1 MLCGKGTR
9 DKNERTGSDKCI
21 FYHQEIEYKQ
31 RHEQT
36 FNLISRVLYIH
47 LVSVAVAIIE
57 NMTTNESHQKNE
69 ILSCDI

>member
-9 DKNERTGSDKCI
+9 DKNKRTGSDKCI

-47 LVSVAVAIIE
+47 LVCSRDD
-57 NMTTNESHQKNE
+57 N
-69 ILSCDI
+69 